1 MAFLAIVVEA
11 FHRLFRG
18 PAAACAA
25 APLRYYTDEPQYGFV
40 ISGGPGF
47 APILPPP
54 LALVYMQS
62 EARNMPARPGGRG
75 GQMFRTVFAVAIIA
89 LCAGAAIAQQDP
101 IAARRALMKANGDQA
116 KIGASMMKGE
126 TPFDLDKAR
135 KVFAAFEEAA
145 AKVPSLFPENSKTG
159 GDTAADPKIWENMDD
174 VKIRFAKFGA
184 DAKDALAKV
193 TDLDSFKAAFGAIG
207 KNDCG
212 GCHEKYRIKKS

>member
-1 MAFLAIVVEA
+1 
-11 FHRLFRG
+11 
-18 PAAACAA
+18 
-25 APLRYYTDEPQYGFV
+25 
-40 ISGGPGF
+40 
-47 APILPPP
+47 
-54 LALVYMQS
+54 
-62 EARNMPARPGGRG
+62 
-75 GQMFRTVFAVAIIA
+75 MFRTVFAVAVIA
-89 LCAGAAIAQQDP
+89 LSAGAAIAQQDP

-135 KVFAAFEEAA
+135 KVFAAFEETA